1 MAQEL
6 LRYQPIDGS
15 RDGWLARIA
24 KLATIY
30 NKDLAQGF
38 SMARGLQIC
47 LRGNK
52 SREWATP
59 TSHLPRRWPHVPPRR
74 LAASQVATSS
84 SERPKT
90 LEHRWENHDRAIDNI
105 EEMGKNINVYGEL
118 VYDPRCLTLIRPLRY
133 VVSPDKLWP
142 DVATRYDGSSNFV
155 YFLQLYI
162 IAVQA
167 ARGDQ
172 CVMANWFPMALKDAA
187 RTWPM
192 NLPPESVTSWR
203 DLCWQFVADY
213 MPTYERP
220 AMKDDLKAAR

>member
-1 MAQEL
+1 VCHANIA
-6 LRYQPIDGS
+6 PAKKVAS
-15 RDGWLARIA
+15 RAALSPRGEPSCHIIQRAPKDARV
-24 KLATIY
+24 
-30 NKDLAQGF
+30 
-38 SMARGLQIC
+38 S
-47 LRGNK
+47 
-52 SREWATP
+52 
-59 TSHLPRRWPHVPPRR
+59 
-74 LAASQVATSS
+74 
-84 SERPKT
+84 
-90 LEHRWENHDRAIDNI
+90 LEHRRENHDRAIDNI
-105 EEMGKNINVYGEL
+105 KEMGKNINVYSEL

-133 VVSPDKLWP
+133 VVSPDKLRP

-203 DLCWQFVADY
+203 DLC
-213 MPTYERP
+213 
-220 AMKDDLKAAR
+220 